1 MKPPIGVH
9 LRASACPFRAI
20 YLEEKIKG
28 LFSVKRKEFFAT
40 WIEPL
45 VRGKTLKNYVEQRM
59 LLFRSVK
66 YQQVLDA

>member
-1 MKPPIGVH
+1 MKPLIGVH

-20 YLEEKIKG
+20 YLEEKVKG

-45 VRGKTLKNYVEQRM
+45 VRGKPLKNYVEQKCYC
-59 LLFRSVK
+59 SVRLNIK
-66 YQQVLDA
+66 QVLDA